1 MKTLETL
8 VLPYSAI
15 STVLGGISEHWKLFF
30 LPVTP
35 ALTTLC
41 ILLSNNLAD
50 CSWDHYIGTPL
61 RVSPQ
66 LTFP

>member
-1 MKTLETL
+1 MKMMETL

-15 STVLGGISEHWKLFF
+15 PTVLDGILEHWELFF
-30 LPVTP
+30 LPITP
-35 ALTTLC
+35 AVPLC

-66 LTFP
+66 LTSP